1 MASVVV
7 VAAALSTACGSDDA
21 TQTTGSSPSTPVPA
35 STSTTTA
42 PATTG
47 APTTAPPTSAP
58 EPVSAC
64 TEGELPAA
72 GAVDLTTGDVRW
84 TVCSAAEVY
93 RTLVGAF
100 DDVVVVSETAYPDAE
115 AVALSVTDGAERW
128 RRATVTQPVETP
140 RGPTA
145 GVGVVLRMLSD
156 GLGGV
161 GLAGLDVATGEVV
174 WQLAE
179 PFVVLGQSETTAV
192 VASFDP
198 TVGSAPVLEGIDLA
212 TGAEVWTSPLV
223 FADLSGV
230 GVSRGPAAVWDGTIA
245 VPTGD
250 SLTALDI
257 DSGAVRWVGPQTDH
271 PEAADGVVIGT
282 ADSGRTIRAL
292 DAFSGELLW
301 EAPGRPSY
309 GDLLAI
315 GDGVVVVN
323 ALDRPALVAYNVR
336 TGNERWR
343 IDAAGIGEP
352 QLIAGTAVVALWEQR
367 LSAVSTSNGAVLWS
381 ADAPFGSPWM
391 SSVAVDATT
400 VYVSVN
406 SRPWGD

>member
-1 MASVVV
+1 
-7 VAAALSTACGSDDA
+7 VA
-21 TQTTGSSPSTPVPA
+21 
-35 STSTTTA
+35 
-42 PATTG
+42 
-47 APTTAPPTSAP
+47 PTSAP
-58 EPVSAC
+58 EPASTCA
-64 TEGELPAA
+64 EGELPAA
-72 GAVDLTTGDVRW
+72 GALDLATGDVRW

-115 AVALSVTDGAERW
+115 VVALSLTDGAERW
-128 RRATVTQPVETP
+128 RRPTTGQPIETP

-145 GVGVVLRMLSD
+145 GVGIVLRILSD
-156 GLGGV
+156 GLGAG

-179 PFVVLGQSETTAV
+179 PLVVLGQSDTTAV

-198 TVGSAPVLEGIDLA
+198 ATGSPPVIEGIDLA
-212 TGAEVWTSPLV
+212 TGAEVWTSQLV

-245 VPTGD
+245 VPTGE
-250 SLTALDI
+250 SLTAVDI

-271 PEAADGVVIGT
+271 PEAADGVVVGT

-315 GDGVVVVN
+315 GDGIVVVN

-336 TGNERWR
+336 TGSERWR

-352 QLIAGTAVVALWEQR
+352 QVVAGSSVVTLWERR
-367 LSAVSTSNGAVLWS
+367 LSAVSTSNGVVQWS